1 MFPCPC
7 ECERLMMNAFVRIC
21 VCVRKTLGGG
31 ATAVTTA
38 VLQSPMMH
46 LGISHSYYD
55 VYSPV
60 LYPLLLSLNTC
71 HVTPHTVPL
80 QMKED
85 VGCCKVSLFNL
96 ATELVNLTCFGN
108 ILENMCC
115 WNVNIVKLS
124 SVFHKIVFPRFH
136 LVTLVVH
143 KNTHFTVHHNS
154 QYRGE
159 RYRQWKAISSLNSSR
174 SKQPCNIQM
183 RHWTQVSIKEEQRVK
198 EETWGQ
204 FSSALPFPVLHHFI
218 YPISDACL
226 ALRPFTASHAT
237 LITLKF
243 NSNVTSKRSTAST
256 IPLHSTFR
264 PSPCMP
270 FCSRDAMLSITTH
283 LLYVFYILSL
293 YLHFWVI

>member
-1 MFPCPC
+1 MWEADD
-7 ECERLMMNAFVRIC
+7 ECVCANLC

-55 VYSPV
+55 FYSPV

-71 HVTPHTVPL
+71 PVSPHTVPL

-96 ATELVNLTCFGN
+96 ASELVHLACFGN

-124 SVFHKIVFPRFH
+124 SIFHKIVFPPFH

-143 KNTHFTVHHNS
+143 KITRFTVHHNF
-154 QYRGE
+154 QYSLE
-159 RYRQWKAISSLNSSR
+159 RKDRQWKPFLVWIAQGQNNRVTFKWGTGRKSALKRNREGERGDMGSIFICSSFSCITSFYLSHLWCVSG
-174 SKQPCNIQM
+174 SKAFHCQPC
-183 RHWTQVSIKEEQRVK
+183 HSDYIKV
-198 EETWGQ
+198 
-204 FSSALPFPVLHHFI
+204 
-218 YPISDACL
+218 
-226 ALRPFTASHAT
+226 
-237 LITLKF
+237 
-243 NSNVTSKRSTAST
+243 
-256 IPLHSTFR
+256 
-264 PSPCMP
+264 
-270 FCSRDAMLSITTH
+270 
-283 LLYVFYILSL
+283 
-293 YLHFWVI
+293 